1 MFKSNVEV
9 LNALIHSLCKAFE
22 SE

>member
-1 MFKSNVEV
+1 MFKFNVEV
-9 LNALIHSLCKAFE
+9 LNALVHSLCKAFE

>member
-1 MFKSNVEV
+1 MFKFNVEV
-9 LNALIHSLCKAFE
+9 LNALIHSLRKVFE